1 MAKSKKAENNTAVE
15 SQTTSEVSVEQTEVV
30 EAGPSLTDLLDKM
43 KKDGKSYVRVK
54 KLF

>member
-1 MAKSKKAENNTAVE
+1 MAKAKKAEKNTVVETEVKVEATSEQVETVE
-15 SQTTSEVSVEQTEVV
+15 S
-30 EAGPSLTDLLDKM
+30 GPSLTDLLDKM